1 MNIKIAFTNVS
12 MYNNNCKC
20 ESFEFKASKDFEN
33 IVKNLNIKNLN
44 TSTDVIK
51 DKTVTNGEAEY
62 RSTNYIYLCK
72 ADELLSESET
82 YIKESD
88 YKEDIYNIAV
98 FHNGFGKIIYS
109 NPDKWVS
116 CKLSGI
122 GYDTSNKT
130 FGILVTLKYTEM
142 DYYST
147 VTILV
152 PFVVCE

>member
-1 MNIKIAFTNVS
+1 MNIIFTNVS

-33 IVKNLNIKNLN
+33 IVKNLDV
-44 TSTDVIK
+44 STDVIK
-51 DKTVTNGEAEY
+51 DKSVTNGEEEY

-72 ADELLSESET
+72 ADELFSESET

-109 NPDKWVS
+109 NRDKWIS
-116 CKLSGI
+116 CKLLGI

-142 DYYST
+142 DYYSY